1 MTETEKADG
10 AEGAAGAA
18 PAAALDIRRA
28 TERDASAI
36 GDVWL
41 ASWRATFDFPPG
53 HPDDDVRRWLAE
65 TLLPS
70 SEAWAAVDDGG
81 TPVALLALSDTM
93 VEQLYVAPAWIGRGV
108 GRRLIELAKARR
120 PQGLDLYC
128 FAVNT
133 RARHFYERHGFQAIA
148 FGDGSGNEEGQPDVR
163 YAWRPEAPRH
173 HRQAP

>member
-1 MTETEKADG
+1 
-10 AEGAAGAA
+10 
-18 PAAALDIRRA
+18 
-28 TERDASAI
+28 
-36 GDVWL
+36 
-41 ASWRATFDFPPG
+41 
-53 HPDDDVRRWLAE
+53 VRRWLAE

-148 FGDGSGNEEGQPDVR
+148 FGNGSGNEEGQPDVR